1 MLSLRGIIGMTRKYK
16 IRYII
21 FYLLSLASIIIPVIF
36 FTIKSY
42 IESDLVHEKITLSMT
57 ILVTLLLTVIG
68 IANKCVYRSKL
79 WILLIGLYICLKNI
93 MQPLI
98 WIATCQVLDELCF
111 NPLKQHYKNL
121 FIINREIDKREV

>member
-1 MLSLRGIIGMTRKYK
+1 MTRKYK
-16 IRYII
+16 IRYIL
-21 FYLLSLASIIIPVIF
+21 FSLLSLASIIIPVIY

-42 IESDLVHEKITLSMT
+42 IDSDLVHEKVTLSMT

-68 IANKCVYRSKL
+68 IANKRVYRSKL

-111 NPLKQHYKNL
+111 DPLKHHYKAL
-121 FIINREIDKREV
+121 YLINREIDKREV

>member
-1 MLSLRGIIGMTRKYK
+1 MTRKYK

-21 FYLLSLASIIIPVIF
+21 FSLLSLASIIIPVIY

-42 IESDLVHEKITLSMT
+42 IDSDLVHEKVTLSMT

-68 IANKCVYRSKL
+68 IANKYVYRSKL

-111 NPLKQHYKNL
+111 SPLKQHYKNL

>member
-1 MLSLRGIIGMTRKYK
+1 MTRKYK
-16 IRYII
+16 ARYII
-21 FYLLSLASIIIPVIF
+21 FSLLSLASTIIPVIF
-36 FTIKSY
+36 FTVKSY
-42 IESDLVHEKITLSMT
+42 IDSDSVHVKVIFSMT
-57 ILVTLLLTVIG
+57 ILVTLLLTAIG
-68 IANKCVYRSKL
+68 IANKCIYRSKL